1 MALWE
6 KTRWFFDGMMKYDKE
21 EPGTWRE
28 AVRAYQASATYAD
41 AQVGKILDA
50 LESSPYADNTI
61 IVLWSDHGY
70 HLGEKQHWEKF
81 ALWEKTTHVPFIIV
95 APGITRPG
103 SICSQPV
110 SLVDIYPTLLELCGL
125 SPREDLDGQ
134 SLVSLLKDPAAPRE
148 QPAVMTYGKGNH
160 AVRKGKWRYIHYADG
175 TEELYDREQDPN
187 EWHNV
192 AGDPSNSPVMVDMQ
206 QWLPSQEASV
216 APDMKK
222 PGKKKKK

>member
-110 SLVDIYPTLLELCGL
+110 SLVDIYPTLLEL
-125 SPREDLDGQ
+125 SSEERR
-134 SLVSLLKDPAAPRE
+134 V
-148 QPAVMTYGKGNH
+148 GKEC
-160 AVRKGKWRYIHYADG
+160 VRTFKYRW
-175 TEELYDREQDPN
+175 
-187 EWHNV
+187 W
-192 AGDPSNSPVMVDMQ
+192 
-206 QWLPSQEASV
+206 
-216 APDMKK
+216 
-222 PGKKKKK
+222 